1 MKPRTYF
8 GIALMFPYV
17 LWCIC
22 TAIFLLLS
30 SLQEVSE
37 PWNFVLMP
45 LVFYV
50 FGIILWFIP
59 YTVLAIG
66 LWIWSRNK
74 SAKSLSK
81 SAILAP
87 ILLAILISLEAI
99 LVTLPSGSVSEFMAD
114 ATSQSAL
121 VGVFSLIFGYLCVG
135 IAAGVYK
142 ILRARNFIAE
152 ESPAQ
157 AP

>member
-1 MKPRTYF
+1 MKPRTCFKLALLVPYILW
-8 GIALMFPYV
+8 GICAL
-17 LWCIC
+17 
-22 TAIFLLLS
+22 IFLLVS
-30 SLQEVSE
+30 SMEIPENWSI
-37 PWNFVLMP
+37 VLMP

-59 YTVLAIG
+59 YTVLAVG

-87 ILLAILISLEAI
+87 ILLAILISIEAI
-99 LVTLPSGSVSEFMAD
+99 LVTLPSDSVSEFVAA
-114 ATSQSAL
+114 ATSQSAV

-142 ILRARNFIAE
+142 ILRARNFIEE
-152 ESPAQ
+152 ESPSA
-157 AP
+157 